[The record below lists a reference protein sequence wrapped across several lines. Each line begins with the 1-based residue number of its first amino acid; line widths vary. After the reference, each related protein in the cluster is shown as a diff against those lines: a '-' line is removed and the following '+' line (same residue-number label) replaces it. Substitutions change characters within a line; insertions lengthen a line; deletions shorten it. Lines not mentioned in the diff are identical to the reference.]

1 MRLFVAVTPP
11 QEVLAELESVVAPLR
26 QAWPELRWQPP
37 HRWHVTLAFLGEV
50 QDAKLDQ
57 LATRLERAAARHP
70 CQRLRIEAGGAFPN
84 PARARVVITR
94 IGAAGNALA
103 PLAASVAAGAR
114 RAGAPPPD
122 EGRKYR
128 PHLTLART
136 REPADLTALVESL
149 ANYEG
154 NTWQSTQIEL
164 IRSFTGPA
172 PRYEALAAWPLKAPT
187 TA

>member
-1 MRLFVAVTPP
+1 VI
-11 QEVLAELESVVAPLR
+11 AELGSVVAPLR
-26 QAWPELRWQPP
+26 QAWPELRWQAP
-37 HRWHVTLAFLGEV
+37 HRWHVTLAFLAEV

-70 CQRLRIEAGGAFPN
+70 RQCLAIKGAGAFPN
-84 PARARVVITR
+84 AVKARVAITHVE
-94 IGAAGNALA
+94 AADKAALA
-103 PLAASVAAGAR
+103 ALAASVAAGAR

-149 ANYEG
+149 AGYQG
-154 NTWQSTQIEL
+154 TTWQSSQIEL

-172 PRYEALAAWPLKAPT
+172 PRYEMLAAWPLKSD
-187 TA
+187 